1 MIQTL
6 LEQCQPRILLA
17 EINPITT
24 FLLAWLV
31 ICGYGQPSSADE
43 MAKHRHAIH
52 SGYALNSNNM
62 SEYNEDHYRFQKWG
76 AGLAG
81 WQLDG
86 LKGTN
91 FVGGDTPHNNVPPS
105 LAGYA
110 WRRQQ

>member
-1 MIQTL
+1 MLNEVVKGLKRTK
-6 LEQCQPRILLA
+6 
-17 EINPITT
+17 TD
-24 FLLAWLV
+24 WLSPNLSEPV
-31 ICGYGQPSSADE
+31 RAVRTADE